1 MIDTTPVQTSG
12 VVSYAVEIV
21 LQPSEEYTIL
31 SGMTA
36 SVEIQIAS
44 AKNAIAVPNLALRT
58 SGSRV
63 SVLSEDGMSIPI
75 ETGITDGT
83 YTEVLSGLS
92 PGDRIQSI
100 NVVLNTQN
108 TTTNTSGNRG
118 GMMPMGGFGGG
129 MMR

>member
-1 MIDTTPVQTSG
+1 
-12 VVSYAVEIV
+12 
-21 LQPSEEYTIL
+21 
-31 SGMTA
+31 
-36 SVEIQIAS
+36 
-44 AKNAIAVPNLALRT
+44 
-58 SGSRV
+58 
-63 SVLSEDGMSIPI
+63 MSIPI